1 MRTMWKL
8 AALAF
13 LALVVIFFLI
23 IPLTTIQVTVKMPP
37 GTTDAAPEAI
47 NRTATWIVV
56 GLVLTFA
63 LAALGTI
70 AWVVRH
76 ILRRQQRRDA

>member
-47 NRTATWIVV
+47 NRTVTWIVV